1 MEKSLN
7 SRNKVNQLSMN
18 MENLIEEYEEAHQLL
33 NDQIEA
39 VIYND
44 LTRLNK
50 LIDKQLTKYEILEG
64 LEIDFKNK
72 IESIFEDFFPDDKT
86 HTITQ
91 MLKKLDQPSDKLEI
105 VRDRLH
111 KEVLMTQKMRH
122 QLMDLLEFAREHN
135 KETLLS
141 IYKLGQKDSE
151 RYNKKGKRKSA
162 ELTSVS
168 INKKA

>member
-1 MEKSLN
+1 MDESLRN
-7 SRNKVNQLSMN
+7 RNKINQLSMN

-44 LTRLNK
+44 LNRLNK
-50 LIDKQLTKYEILEG
+50 LIEKQLKKYENLEG
-64 LEIDFKNK
+64 LETDFKRK
-72 IESIFEDFFPDDKT
+72 IESIFENFFPGETT

-91 MLKKLDQPSDKLEI
+91 MLKKLDQPSEKLEI
-105 VRDRLH
+105 LRDRLL
-111 KEVLMTQKMRH
+111 KQVMLTQKMRH
-122 QLMDLLEFAREHN
+122 QLVDLLEFAREHN

-151 RYNKKGKRKSA
+151 RYNNKGKRKSA
-162 ELTSVS
+162 DLTSVS